1 MSGEEILSEYFNFLR
16 NLPDLISSEKQKI
29 VNIVKKEWNIDH
41 LLENIHKLDFE
52 RHLMNIGEG
61 NNLIDQLSTK
71 LGQSLRVICP
81 PVKNCLLCNKN
92 LAVNNRPTQVIA
104 HTLNGPTIFTK
115 YILRCKNC
123 HLTSKKNFVKGD
135 SKIREAFKINHWRKF
150 GTQIIS
156 KNIFN
161 KFFRHFRQ
169 FQATLVYSHTCLS
182 Q

>member
-1 MSGEEILSEYFNFLR
+1 MSGEEILSKYLDFLR
-16 NLPDLISSEKQKI
+16 DLPDLIFIEKEKL

-104 HTLNGPTIFTK
+104 HSLNGPTIFTK

-123 HLTSKKNFVKGD
+123 QLTSKNNFVKGD
-135 SKIREAFKINHWRKF
+135 SKIREAFKI
-150 GTQIIS
+150 
-156 KNIFN
+156 
-161 KFFRHFRQ
+161 
-169 FQATLVYSHTCLS
+169 
-182 Q
+182 